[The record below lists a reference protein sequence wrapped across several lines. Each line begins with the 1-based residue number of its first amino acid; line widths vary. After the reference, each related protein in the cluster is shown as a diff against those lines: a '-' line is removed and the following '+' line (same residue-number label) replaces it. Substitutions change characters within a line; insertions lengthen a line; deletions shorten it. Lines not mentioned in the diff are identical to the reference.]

1 MFVVVFVA
9 IMIIVVVVVV
19 VVIVV
24 TGRTSLRAPQ
34 SLVPTFNLAHFIQQ
48 KKSSLPLDK
57 NSSQTCN

>member
-9 IMIIVVVVVV
+9 IKIIVVVVVV
-19 VVIVV
+19 VV